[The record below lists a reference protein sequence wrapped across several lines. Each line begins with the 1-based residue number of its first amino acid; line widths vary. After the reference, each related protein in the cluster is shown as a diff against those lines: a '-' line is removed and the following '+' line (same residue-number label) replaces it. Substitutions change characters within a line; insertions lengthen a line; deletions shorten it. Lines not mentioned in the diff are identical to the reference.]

1 MDAQSVPLREYLD
14 ERHQAVMRELH
25 EIKEYQRKQ
34 NARVDKAEDAI
45 IVLQERTD
53 TAQRRGN
60 GGLATGIASVLA
72 LAATMLWER
81 LR

>member
-1 MDAQSVPLREYLD
+1 MDSQSVPLREYLD

-53 TAQRRGN
+53 TAHRRGN
-60 GGLATGIASVLA
+60 GGLATGIASGLA

-81 LR
+81 MK

>member
-1 MDAQSVPLREYLD
+1 MDSQSVPLREYLD
-14 ERHQAVMRELH
+14 ERHQAVMAELRQ
-25 EIKEYQRKQ
+25 IKEYQRIQ
-34 NARVDKAEDAI
+34 NGRVDKAEDAI

-60 GGLATGIASVLA
+60 GGLATGIASGLA

-81 LR
+81 MK